1 MACFTIMVENLDHTY
16 SHSYVEK
23 DGSVSRTLVKP
34 HHSHPYSHAVLV
46 DFHTASEGQKIN
58 ALLLAREFPEISF
71 ETSPLVLSKNDL
83 ETLLGALDVAEE
95 YSDTRSLLRSIAHV
109 RQVLEKRQPNT
120 EED

>member
-71 ETSPLVLSKNDL
+71 ETSPLVLSKDDL

-95 YSDTRSLLRSIAHV
+95 YSDNRSLLRSIAHV